1 MEQITYETTGV
12 VQMTFLRL
20 LHETGYQNFTYTCIG
35 SAAWLDQTTGSHD
48 LALRL
53 LGTSEQEFSYDTIQP
68 IIIVDGC
75 KVGLLLRLV
84 LIQIPFKIH
93 LTDIIKYVIEPVLC
107 CLLHLPRM
115 TIANV
120 LLPHLDNQFTFNMAN
135 TLCMF
140 QIFLDFDS

>member
-1 MEQITYETTGV
+1 
-12 VQMTFLRL
+12 MTFLRL

-75 KVGLLLRLV
+75 KVGLLLLLV
-84 LIQIPFKIH
+84 LI
-93 LTDIIKYVIEPVLC
+93 
-107 CLLHLPRM
+107 
-115 TIANV
+115 
-120 LLPHLDNQFTFNMAN
+120 
-135 TLCMF
+135 
-140 QIFLDFDS
+140 